1 MSKNETIQTIIDKLD
16 SYVYTNGFDDKDFN
30 TFKFYIDVVGT
41 GSPSDTTASYD
52 FYKAIKKLLE
62 ACKDDTVPFPL
73 DADGIPCK
81 IGDIVYLKDNP
92 NAGAQRIVSM
102 RFTKDSFYVRLYR
115 GYAEHDPKLLTHK
128 LSEMDKI
135 KQEADDILTSVRYTN
150 DNFDN
155 YKSHMGHLLDKTF
168 ELGKGEESTEPVDIS
183 DTSSKTANDRV
194 VIRRK
199 YFDENNNIF
208 TFDTLARKI

>member
-1 MSKNETIQTIIDKLD
+1 MPKNETIQTIVDKLD
-16 SYVYTNGFDDKDFN
+16 SYVYTNGFDEKDFN
-30 TFKFYIDVVGT
+30 ISKFYIDVLGI
-41 GSPSDTTASYD
+41 GRPGDTTTSYD

-62 ACKDDTVPFPL
+62 ICKDDIVSFPL

-81 IGDIVYLKDNP
+81 IGDEVYLKDNP
-92 NAGAQRIVSM
+92 DAGAQRIVSM
-102 RFTKDSFYVRLYR
+102 RFTENNFYVRLYQ
-115 GYAEHDPKLLTHK
+115 GYVEHDPKLLTHK

-135 KQEADDILTSVRYTN
+135 KQEADNVLSAVRDTN
-150 DNFDN
+150 DNLDS
-155 YKSHMGHLLDKTF
+155 YKSYMRDLIDRTF

-199 YFDENNNIF
+199 FFDEDNNIF
-208 TFDTLARKI
+208 TYDTVARKI